1 MPETIIY
8 EIESM
13 INSLQLGLF
22 KKATHTSHTKC
33 RLCMDHLRMD
43 ITSNG
48 TNSRDQEH
56 ADHQD

>member
-22 KKATHTSHTKC
+22 KKAARASHADYVWTISAWISQQTV
-33 RLCMDHLRMD
+33 LT
-43 ITSNG
+43 ITQ
-48 TNSRDQEH
+48 DLAH